1 VLALPEPSYLYHTP
15 GEADFRRRLCARF
28 GDIRLEKL
36 VELPPGRTAVGLYSA
51 RVRPSAV
58 PRAGAPCLL
67 LPALYLARPARAEAV
82 AASGSGPNYFGAA
95 GDPAGFTGVEVLLDG
110 RPVTRARYGLDPAGG
125 RIDPALSYDPNY
137 PRVQFDFQL
146 PGGLPTGVHR
156 LSIRAT
162 RPDGSQVEGAARTIY
177 VVD

>member
-1 VLALPEPSYLYHTP
+1 
-15 GEADFRRRLCARF
+15 
-28 GDIRLEKL
+28 
-36 VELPPGRTAVGLYSA
+36 VGLYSGRVGGSGTA
-51 RVRPSAV
+51 RP
-58 PRAGAPCLL
+58 GAACAL

-82 AASGSGPNYFGAA
+82 TRSGAGPNYFGAA
-95 GDPAGFTGVEVLLDG
+95 ADPAGFTGVEVLLDG
-110 RPVTRARYGLDPAGG
+110 RVVTRARYGLDPEGG

-146 PGGLPTGVHR
+146 PAGIPAGSRR

-162 RPDGSQVEGAARTIY
+162 RPDGSQVEGAARTVY